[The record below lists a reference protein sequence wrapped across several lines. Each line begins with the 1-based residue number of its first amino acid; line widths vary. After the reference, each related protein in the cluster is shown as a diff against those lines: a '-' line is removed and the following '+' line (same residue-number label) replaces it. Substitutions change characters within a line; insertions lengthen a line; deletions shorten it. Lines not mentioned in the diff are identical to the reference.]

1 MFDQMILQNSLFMI
15 DKLSLL
21 SLSEGKL
28 KWNIY
33 TKRICESEHP
43 IVFDTETT
51 GFDRKNDDILE
62 IAAYSPSTGNI
73 FQALIRPPRKFM
85 TNVVNNITQD
95 MVKNEE
101 SFNNVYLDF
110 ENFLLEENC
119 DLLIAHNAFFDFDF
133 IQKNLIRNNMISL
146 FFNGDYK
153 ENKNIADT
161 QIILQKKFQSPNQKL
176 GDIYKINENQ
186 MITKPSHR
194 ALDDCYALGE
204 LLFIVCYK

>member
-1 MFDQMILQNSLFMI
+1 
-15 DKLSLL
+15 
-21 SLSEGKL
+21 
-28 KWNIY
+28 
-33 TKRICESEHP
+33 
-43 IVFDTETT
+43 
-51 GFDRKNDDILE
+51 
-62 IAAYSPSTGNI
+62 
-73 FQALIRPPRKFM
+73 
-85 TNVVNNITQD
+85 
-95 MVKNEE
+95 
-101 SFNNVYLDF
+101 
-110 ENFLLEENC
+110 
-119 DLLIAHNAFFDFDF
+119 
-133 IQKNLIRNNMISL
+133 MISL